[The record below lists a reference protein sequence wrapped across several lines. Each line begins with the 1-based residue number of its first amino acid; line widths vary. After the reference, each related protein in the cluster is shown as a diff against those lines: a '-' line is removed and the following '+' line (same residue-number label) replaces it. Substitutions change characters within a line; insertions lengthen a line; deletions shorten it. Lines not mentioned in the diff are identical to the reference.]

1 MRTAERTIIGII
13 VAGVL
18 STSLLVL
25 SFVPPAKALPSFHS
39 FIRGGSNH
47 PNTMSADEQPYEPLN
62 GMKLIIDGEQLN
74 GVVTTSS
81 IGCTVP
87 MQQRFCIRAYF
98 FMYLVLQ
105 ERAFICFPL
114 AFGLDESSLCAA
126 SRLAEDKTWLFELEL
141 LQCNRCSTIFLLRHV

>member
-74 GVVTTSS
+74 GMVTTSS

-87 MQQRFCIRAYF
+87 IHQRFRIRAYF

-105 ERAFICFPL
+105 ERAFICFPI
-114 AFGLDESSLCAA
+114 AFGRIASLCAA

>member
-25 SFVPPAKALPSFHS
+25 FFVPPAKALPSFHS

-114 AFGLDESSLCAA
+114 AFGLDESSLRAA

-141 LQCNRCSTIFLLRHV
+141 LQCNRCSTNFLLRHV